1 MKYFLFTLACAF
13 AYRLICNVRALLWLN
28 FYSKK
33 YRQYLENTERGFAE
47 NEAAV
52 TKLFK
57 EAGLTDRQVPFIQ
70 PIGYGQIL
78 QGHTLLFS
86 NMENRREDI
95 VEIMLSCFASARGAY
110 KNRIIEN
117 FSPIFW
123 INCALFLPRTIL
135 TYMGVS
141 ADSFFS
147 KLLQLIY
154 WIATPLFVLLRDN
167 LYELIRLFFQEP

>member
-1 MKYFLFTLACAF
+1 MRYFLFALGCAF

-33 YRQYLENTERGFAE
+33 YRQYLENTEMGFAE

-57 EAGLTDRQVPFIQ
+57 EAGLTDRQIPFVQ
-70 PIGYGQIL
+70 PMGYGQIL

-86 NMENRREDI
+86 NMENRRED
-95 VEIMLSCFASARGAY
+95 VVGNMLSCFASARGAY
-110 KNRIIEN
+110 KSRIIEN

-123 INCALFLPRTIL
+123 VNCVLFLPRSIL
-135 TYMGVS
+135 AYLGVS
-141 ADSFFS
+141 TNSFFS
-147 KLLQLIY
+147 KIFQLIY
-154 WIATPLFVLLRDN
+154 WLATPLLVLFRDN
-167 LYELIRLFFQEP
+167 LYELILAFFK